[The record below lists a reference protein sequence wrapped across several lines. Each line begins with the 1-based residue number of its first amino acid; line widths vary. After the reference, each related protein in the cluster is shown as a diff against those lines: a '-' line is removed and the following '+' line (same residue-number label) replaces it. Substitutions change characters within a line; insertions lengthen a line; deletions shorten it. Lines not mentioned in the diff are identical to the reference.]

1 MTFDV
6 LFNKRAGVFSLG
18 LKLRARSASGF
29 RPTVIKHDLQYFR
42 PTVIKHGSKSEAKH
56 VEN

>member
-29 RPTVIKHDLQYFR
+29 RPTVIKHDLHASF
-42 PTVIKHGSKSEAKH
+42 TEGSKSEA
-56 VEN
+56 EN